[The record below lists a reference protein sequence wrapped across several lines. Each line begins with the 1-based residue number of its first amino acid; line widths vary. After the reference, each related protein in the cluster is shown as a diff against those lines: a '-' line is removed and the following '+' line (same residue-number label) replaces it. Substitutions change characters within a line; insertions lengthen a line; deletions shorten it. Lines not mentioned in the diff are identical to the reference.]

1 MIAILFC
8 YDNHQCQLLTC
19 VVFNATGAW
28 PSMTSLYSLGLGAP
42 KLTMLRDERVWSIR
56 RMWRRVEGVAM
67 VEGCGN
73 GRGHEWRT
81 AKGRWVWQRMR
92 RHGMGGCVAK
102 ADVFSKGQMYVLNN
116 KMRSG

>member
-1 MIAILFC
+1 
-8 YDNHQCQLLTC
+8 
-19 VVFNATGAW
+19 
-28 PSMTSLYSLGLGAP
+28 
-42 KLTMLRDERVWSIR
+42 
-56 RMWRRVEGVAM
+56 M

-73 GRGHEWRT
+73 GR
-81 AKGRWVWQRMR
+81 WVWQRIQ